1 MLFFE
6 SYIKAVYIVQ
16 YNSTMNVMDDWLPQE
31 LTHDKEALQCQVDTQ
46 MTAMNA
52 LKSQLDSLKVT
63 AAGDTERTSPVSPS
77 LQHQLEQ
84 ERTALTNSREE
95 VTIMYSYYF
104 YCSIYRHCWLCS
116 LSVCFYNVMS

>member
-1 MLFFE
+1 
-6 SYIKAVYIVQ
+6 
-16 YNSTMNVMDDWLPQE
+16 
-31 LTHDKEALQCQVDTQ
+31 

-84 ERTALTNSREE
+84 ERAALTNSSEE
-95 VTIMYSYYF
+95 VTLLFLIICDLTKLVLVVGHDFVPEHFEVKYHKNSNF
-104 YCSIYRHCWLCS
+104 NFKLTSICCLAAHSCGT
-116 LSVCFYNVMS
+116 